1 MSEELVN
8 CSAHVLQLMMY
19 IGPKRPAPG
28 PASGQLLVSPSGTRP
43 VLCVN
48 HLWHPAA
55 LTHRSV
61 FSLVRKEAAQAAK
74 SSSLMHP
81 KAAFFKDKHNQTLV
95 DHCKC
100 SFLIDLTNIVEVTI
114 TLLKT
119 PMVFKKPLP
128 TITLRSSTLYHPLP
142 IPRIHALRDVTAPA
156 PKARNIS
163 HLPHSPQTSLT
174 PGKTTRR
181 REIGRCDVS
190 HSA

>member
-1 MSEELVN
+1 MFSTCPSVDDV
-8 CSAHVLQLMMY
+8 HR
-19 IGPKRPAPG
+19 PKT
-28 PASGQLLVSPSGTRP
+28 ASSRAGLRVITRFTQWYSPSS
-43 VLCVN
+43 LCQPFV
-48 HLWHPAA
+48 AS
-55 LTHRSV
+55 RSTKTPIG
-61 FSLVRKEAAQAAK
+61 FSLVRKEATQAAK

-100 SFLIDLTNIVEVTI
+100 SFLINLTNIVEVTI

-142 IPRIHALRDVTAPA
+142 IPRIHALRDVTATA

-174 PGKTTRR
+174 SGKTTRR